1 MSENEILKLSD
12 KNVVP
17 TDEFVFSVI
26 GEKKEYWQAI
36 IGYAS
41 ENYRE
46 VSGSWNYYND
56 GKQWIYK
63 FIEKKKTLFWA
74 NLITD
79 SFRVTFYFGDKA
91 EPMIAV
97 SGVPVE
103 IVESFK
109 TSKRYGAIRAITVN
123 VYSKSDVEN
132 IIKLME
138 VKHKL
143 K

>member
-1 MSENEILKLSD
+1 MSDNEVLKLSD

-26 GEKKEYWQAI
+26 GERKEFWLAI
-36 IGYAS
+36 TGYAAV
-41 ENYRE
+41 NYKD

-63 FIEKKKTLFWA
+63 FLEKKKTLFWA
-74 NLITD
+74 DLLKDT
-79 SFRVTFYFGDKA
+79 FRVTFYFGDKA
-91 EPMIAV
+91 EPMIAA

-103 IVESFK
+103 IIESFK
-109 TSKRYGAIRAITVN
+109 TSKRYGAIRGITVN
-123 VYSKSDVEN
+123 VYDKSDVEN
-132 IIKLME
+132 IIRLMD